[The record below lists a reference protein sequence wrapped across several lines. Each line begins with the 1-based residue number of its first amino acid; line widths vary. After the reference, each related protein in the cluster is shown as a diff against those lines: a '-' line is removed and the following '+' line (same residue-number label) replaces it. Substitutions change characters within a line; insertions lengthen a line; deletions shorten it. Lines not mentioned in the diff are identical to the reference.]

1 MKQCWVEDPGSRPSF
16 AELEA
21 RLDVILSKAQSENYI
36 DLNVDEML
44 PYYSM
49 RAVEQIDEVDEDD
62 LQMKNDGYPDTSN
75 ITAQGFI
82 ADIAR
87 SPSSNS
93 DNGSI
98 TDADVQNSQ
107 GENIDTNVLTALP
120 VDMSAKSEVKEA
132 PPSKAELTIDVNE
145 RDK

>member
-1 MKQCWVEDPGSRPSF
+1 M
-16 AELEA
+16 
-21 RLDVILSKAQSENYI
+21 IT
-36 DLNVDEML
+36 
-44 PYYSM
+44 
-49 RAVEQIDEVDEDD
+49 
-62 LQMKNDGYPDTSN
+62 PDTSN

-93 DNGSI
+93 DSGSI
-98 TDADVQNSQ
+98 TDAEVQNSQ

-132 PPSKAELTIDVNE
+132 PILLPKQNSQSMSMKEIGKGTHLCLCLVFSL
-145 RDK
+145 